1 MRLAIV
7 FGIVT
12 GDAPVS
18 YWPIFSLS
26 LEGRKE
32 GVMDDERGHESTTDV
47 PSLQYI
53 YINIITVSL
62 DVSIQRR
69 H

>member
-1 MRLAIV
+1 MRPAIV

-32 GVMDDERGHESTTDV
+32 GVMDDERTTDV
-47 PSLQYI
+47 PSLRNI
-53 YINIITVSL
+53 Y
-62 DVSIQRR
+62 
-69 H
+69 

>member
-1 MRLAIV
+1 MRPAIV

-18 YWPIFSLS
+18 YWPILALS

-32 GVMDDERGHESTTDV
+32 GVMDDERTMDV
-47 PSLQYI
+47 HSLQYT
-53 YINIITVSL
+53 Y
-62 DVSIQRR
+62 
-69 H
+69 

>member
-1 MRLAIV
+1 MRPAIV

-32 GVMDDERGHESTTDV
+32 GRKEGVMDDERTTDV
-47 PSLQYI
+47 RSLQHTY
-53 YINIITVSL
+53 
-62 DVSIQRR
+62 
-69 H
+69 